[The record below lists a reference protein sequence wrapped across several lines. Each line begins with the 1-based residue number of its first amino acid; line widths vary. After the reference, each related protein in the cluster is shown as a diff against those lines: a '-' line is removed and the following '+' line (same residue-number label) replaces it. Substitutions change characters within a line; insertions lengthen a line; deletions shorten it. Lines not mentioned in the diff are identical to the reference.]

1 MNEPAQ
7 HTPEDLSHLSAP
19 IRVIPQLRERMWGGR
34 RLRKDGPPVGEAWI
48 VHTENEIVAGPGT
61 GGTLGELARAWGAP
75 LVGRRVFHQH
85 GASIPLLIKLID
97 AAEWLSVQVHPDDHT
112 AQRLEGPGHAGKT
125 EAWYVLA
132 AEENTEIIAGTCEEA
147 TAGDLAHAIATG
159 TIMDQVARLPVSPG
173 QTVFIP
179 AGTIHALGPGI
190 LVYEV
195 QQNSDLTYRVYDW
208 GRPAS
213 AGRELHL
220 SQAIASVDPAA
231 RPQVPSPIRTG
242 DETEMLVSCPY
253 FCLERVTASASPAAL
268 DTQGQSFHAVT
279 VIEGA
284 MTVRTAG
291 GQADVATHESVVIP
305 ACAGSYEL
313 IARESSRA
321 QALVAHVP

>member
-1 MNEPAQ
+1 MNEPAK
-7 HTPEDLSHLSAP
+7 HPSEHLSHRCAP
-19 IRVIPQLRERMWGGR
+19 IRVIPQLRERVWGGR
-34 RLRKDGPPVGEAWI
+34 RLRGDGPPVGEAWV
-48 VHTENEIVAGPGT
+48 VHTENQIAAGPGT
-61 GGTLGELARAWGAP
+61 GGTLGELARAWGEP
-75 LVGRRVFHQH
+75 LVGHRVFHQH

-97 AAEWLSVQVHPDDHT
+97 AAEWLSIQVHPDDRT

-132 AEENTEIIAGTCEEA
+132 AEENTEIIAGTHEQA
-147 TAGDLAHAIATG
+147 TASEIAHAITTG
-159 TIMDQVARLPVSPG
+159 TIMEQVVRLLVSPG

-208 GRPAS
+208 GRPAT

-220 SQAIASVDPAA
+220 HQAIASVNPAA
-231 RPQVPSPIRTG
+231 RPQLPTPVRT
-242 DETEMLVSCPY
+242 DDKTEMLISCPY
-253 FCLERVTASASPAAL
+253 FCLERVTVGTSPATL
-268 DTQGQSFHAVT
+268 DTYGQSFHAVT

-291 GQADVATHESVVIP
+291 GQADVATLESVVIP
-305 ACAGSYEL
+305 ACAGSYAL

-321 QALVAHVP
+321 QALVARVP